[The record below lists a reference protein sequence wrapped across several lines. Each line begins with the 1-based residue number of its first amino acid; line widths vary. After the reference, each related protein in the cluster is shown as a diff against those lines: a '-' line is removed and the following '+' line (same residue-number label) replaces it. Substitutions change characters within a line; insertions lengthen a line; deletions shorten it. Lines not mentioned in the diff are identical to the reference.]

1 MTLICSKH
9 SKKHYTLMALR
20 IGIEAQR
27 IYREKKHGMDFVAL
41 EMIRNLQII
50 DKKNEYVVFVKPDK
64 DKCLEETSNFKIVE
78 LKGTTYPYWE
88 QILLPAAAKAEKI
101 DVLHCTSN
109 TAPTQKSIPLILT
122 LHDVIYM
129 EKSPWAGGSLYQKF
143 GNMYRR
149 MNVPGVVNNASVVIT
164 VSEFEKKVIQ
174 KQFPQISNKLKVV
187 YNGKSSYF
195 HTNYSATQ
203 IQEVV
208 DTYNLPSEFIF
219 FLGNTDPKK
228 NLPRVIEA
236 YTKYCRALSNP
247 LKMVIADFSASL
259 LNSYLTKLNAVDLTN
274 QFVLPGYIPNKE
286 LPLIFN
292 RATFFL
298 YPSLRESFG
307 IPIIE
312 AMACGTPVI
321 TSDAASMPEVSG
333 GAAYL
338 VNPNDVLSLKEGI
351 SRLATDKELRIKL
364 IDKGLKRAATFNW
377 LNTAKEVLEIY
388 EEIKKQ

>member
-1 MTLICSKH
+1 
-9 SKKHYTLMALR
+9 MALR

-50 DKKNEYVVFVKPDK
+50 DKKNEYVIFVKPDI

-109 TAPTQKSIPLILT
+109 TAPSQKKIPLILT

-149 MNVPGVVNNASVVIT
+149 MVVPGVVNNASVVIT
-164 VSEFEKKVIQ
+164 VSEFEKKVIE

-195 HTNYSATQ
+195 HNDYSSNQ
-203 IQEVV
+203 VEEVLA
-208 DTYNLPSEFIF
+208 TYNLPSEFIF

-236 YTKYCRALSNP
+236 YTQYCREVTNP
-247 LKMVIADFSASL
+247 LKMVIADFNASL
-259 LNSYLTKLNAVDLTN
+259 LNSYLSRFNAVDLTN
-274 QFVLPGYIPNKE
+274 QFVLPGYVPNKK

-292 RATFFL
+292 KATFFL

-321 TSDAASMPEVSG
+321 TSNAASMPEVSG

-338 VNPNDVLSLKEGI
+338 VDPKDVLSLKNGI
-351 SRLATDKELRIKL
+351 TTLANNKQIRDNL
-364 IDKGLKRAATFNW
+364 IDKGLKRATTFNW